1 MGKIFSVALAALAA
15 ICGGWSLGRSNH
27 GLAYREAR
35 SDRELIGNLEQPEA
49 KNIGD
54 SWLRVSS
61 IMAKRAWSW
70 APTSSRTISTILKAL
85 ASSSCPRLIFRKTA
99 RLGPSISCWSQ
110 FLANVPCGRACPGQ
124 WVSRVV
130 PGARNTGGLRLL
142 SNYRIG
148 YEEERA
154 REEPNVQGVEW
165 FDGNYPTH
173 GQEFVVYNMEE
184 MEVRME
190 DYVVS

>member
-1 MGKIFSVALAALAA
+1 
-15 ICGGWSLGRSNH
+15 
-27 GLAYREAR
+27 
-35 SDRELIGNLEQPEA
+35 
-49 KNIGD
+49 
-54 SWLRVSS
+54 
-61 IMAKRAWSW
+61 MAKRAWSW

-85 ASSSCPRLIFRKTA
+85 ASSSCPRLILRKMA

-154 REEPNVQGVEW
+154 REEPNVQGGRRRRGKRSRGRMTYSKSRWRSLEW

-173 GQEFVVYNMEE
+173 GQEFAVYNMEE